1 MSIRKHRELVQLV
14 AFWERHVQSFINYA
28 VIPHLLLGKVFFF
41 SFGTIRAI
49 MDLATTGYPAN
60 WIRFGFWRKTS
71 LLPRILC

>member
-1 MSIRKHRELVQLV
+1 MSIRKHRELVQSV

-28 VIPHLLLGKVFFF
+28 VIPHLLLRKVFF
-41 SFGTIRAI
+41 SVGTIRAI

-60 WIRFGFWRKTS
+60 WIRFGFWGKTS